1 MANNSPHTSL
11 FTYTAGRWLRL
22 DKAQRDARYVEFDFV
37 ALCEKVLSLCP
48 SATSIK
54 SFYKIEGGFSKVLIL
69 ETDDGKRVVV
79 KFPTSVV
86 GPARHVTNSEV
97 ATITYLQRNTKIPI
111 PAILDWSDDPANPIG
126 AAYII
131 LEHVGGVLLQEAW
144 TDMPSHLKVKC
155 TGAICSSVLPVS
167 ELDFPAY
174 GSLYFSNASFLDD
187 RSKKLLESDTKYCIG
202 PHCRGSTYWD
212 CNVGEPRHYTFS
224 APNRGPWCDLSSY
237 AAALID
243 SGLARLPQAD
253 LPFLHQQ
260 NPPYQGTVDRHL
272 KLLKLG
278 RAVLPELVQHPDIK
292 SNAAPMLFHPDLH
305 KRNIF
310 ISEDDPT
317 KITGIIDWQCA
328 SVEPAF
334 YYADDSPD
342 FAKVPAE
349 GTPESADES
358 LCSQAYE
365 IGCALLAPRL
375 GGARKIDETL
385 LRPFRYCHRTW
396 RDGFV
401 PFTHELLQLRDS
413 WQKLG
418 FEKNCPIPALGPDEM
433 SFYKEQLYTYN
444 SMLELRQ
451 DMVET
456 LGVEED
462 GWTSE
467 ARWEGVRQTYQYF
480 YENIM
485 ANLEDDKQRKEAIS
499 MWPFDQ
505 PATLQQPKQI

>member
-1 MANNSPHTSL
+1 MSTSVSQKSL
-11 FTYTAGRWLRL
+11 FAYTAGRWLHL
-22 DKAQRDARYVEFDFV
+22 DKAQRDARYVEFDFDR
-37 ALCEKVLSLCP
+37 LCEKVLSLCP
-48 SATSIK
+48 SATSVE
-54 SFYKIEGGFSKVLIL
+54 SFYKLEGGFSKVLVL
-69 ETDDGKRVVV
+69 NTNNGKRIVV

-86 GPARHVTNSEV
+86 GPARYVTNSEV
-97 ATITYLQRNTKIPI
+97 ATMTYLQHNTKIPI

-126 AAYII
+126 SAYII
-131 LEHVGGVLLQEAW
+131 MEHVDGVLLQEAW
-144 TDMPSHLKVKC
+144 ADMPSDQKIKC
-155 TGAICSSVLPVS
+155 VGAICSSVLAMS
-167 ELDFPAY
+167 ELDFPAF
-174 GSLYFSNASFLDD
+174 GSLYLSNASFLDID
-187 RSKKLLESDTKYCIG
+187 SKKILDNDARYYAFG
-202 PHCRGSTYWD
+202 
-212 CNVGEPRHYTFS
+212 V
-224 APNRGPWCDLSSY
+224 PNRGPWHDLSSY
-237 AAALID
+237 SLALID
-243 SGLARLPQAD
+243 SGLARLPPAD
-253 LPFLHQQ
+253 HPIPCQQ
-260 NPPYQGTVDRHL
+260 PPPYQGTVDRHL
-272 KLLKLG
+272 ELLKLG
-278 RAVLPELVQHPDIK
+278 RAVIPELAWHPDIK
-292 SNAAPMLFHPDLH
+292 SNSAPTLFHPDLH

-310 ISEDDPT
+310 ISKDDPT
-317 KITGIIDWQCA
+317 KITGTIDWQCT

-342 FAKVPAE
+342 FAKAPPE
-349 GTPESADES
+349 GTSEFADES

-365 IGCALLAPRL
+365 IGCTLLAPRL

-456 LGVEED
+456 LGVEGN

-480 YENIM
+480 YDNIM
-485 ANLEDDKQRKEAIS
+485 ANLEDDKQREEVIS

-505 PATLQQPKQI
+505 PVALQQPRQI

>member
-1 MANNSPHTSL
+1 MV
-11 FTYTAGRWLRL
+11 TYAERSNLYDTLITLSNVDKRL
-22 DKAQRDARYVEFDFV
+22 PKILVCLHSRPKHNVTRDTWNLTLTVY
-37 ALCEKVLSLCP
+37 L
-48 SATSIK
+48 
-54 SFYKIEGGFSKVLIL
+54 EGGFSKVLVL
-69 ETDDGKRVVV
+69 NTNNGKRIVV

-86 GPARHVTNSEV
+86 GPARYVTNSEV
-97 ATITYLQRNTKIPI
+97 ATMTYLQHNTKIPI

-126 AAYII
+126 SAYII
-131 LEHVGGVLLQEAW
+131 MEHVDGVLLQEAW
-144 TDMPSHLKVKC
+144 ADMPSDQKIKC
-155 TGAICSSVLPVS
+155 VGAICSSVLAMS
-167 ELDFPAY
+167 ELDFPAF
-174 GSLYFSNASFLDD
+174 GSLYLSNASFLDID
-187 RSKKLLESDTKYCIG
+187 SKKILGNDARYCIG

-212 CNVGEPRHYTFS
+212 CNVGEPRYYAFGV
-224 APNRGPWCDLSSY
+224 PNRGPWHDLSSY
-237 AAALID
+237 SLALID
-243 SGLARLPQAD
+243 SGLARLPPAD
-253 LPFLHQQ
+253 HPIPCQQ
-260 NPPYQGTVDRHL
+260 PPPYQGTVDRHL
-272 KLLKLG
+272 ELLKLG
-278 RAVLPELVQHPDIK
+278 RAVIPELAWHPDIK
-292 SNAAPMLFHPDLH
+292 SNSAPTLFHPDLH

-310 ISEDDPT
+310 ISKDDPT
-317 KITGIIDWQCA
+317 KITGIIDWQCT

-342 FAKVPAE
+342 FAKAPPE
-349 GTPESADES
+349 GTSESADES

-365 IGCALLAPRL
+365 IGCTLLAPRL

-396 RDGFV
+396 RHGFV

-451 DMVET
+451 DMVEI
-456 LGVEED
+456 LGVEGD

-480 YENIM
+480 YDNIM
-485 ANLEDDKQRKEAIS
+485 ANLEDDKQREEVIS

-505 PATLQQPKQI
+505 PVALQQPRQI